1 MKLKIEFYVKND
13 LKLTETKSLDD
24 EYFDVSWLTHRFV
37 LIFYYTDRMTCLIT
51 LIKEFNLCK
60 YKKLID

>member
-24 EYFDVSWLTHRFV
+24 EYFDVSWLTHRLV